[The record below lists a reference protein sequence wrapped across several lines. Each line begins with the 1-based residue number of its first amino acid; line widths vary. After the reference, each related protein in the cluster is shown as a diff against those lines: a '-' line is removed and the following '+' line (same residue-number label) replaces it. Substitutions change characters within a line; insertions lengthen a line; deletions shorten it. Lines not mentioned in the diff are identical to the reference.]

1 MRGLKGPYN
10 ILPSSPDICEI
21 TPQRIVH
28 TQHIMAPALSETP
41 DISESHIETPKAL
54 PKGLK
59 KEPLQPKGALDAFK
73 SFDVTPVIG
82 REYPTANLKEW
93 LQAPNS
99 DELLRELAITG
110 EQPWYP

>member
-1 MRGLKGPYN
+1 MKV
-10 ILPSSPDICEI
+10 
-21 TPQRIVH
+21 TPPRIVH
-28 TQHIMAPALSETP
+28 TRHIMAPALSETA

-59 KEPLQPKGALDAFK
+59 KEPLQPKGVLDGFK
-73 SFDVTPVIG
+73 WFDVTPVIG

>member
-1 MRGLKGPYN
+1 
-10 ILPSSPDICEI
+10 
-21 TPQRIVH
+21 
-28 TQHIMAPALSETP
+28 MAPALSETA

-59 KEPLQPKGALDAFK
+59 NEPLDGFK
-73 SFDVTPVIG
+73 WFDVTPVIG